1 MTDGPVAT
9 MPPELHPIS
18 KVQWMPVDCLHAN
31 DYNPNV
37 VITPEMKL
45 LRLSLLQQGWI
56 QPILVAQEAA
66 EEHDGPARLVIIDG
80 FHRATLAKTD
90 AKVFALTGGLVPCCV
105 LTLTV
110 PERMLL
116 TVRINRAKGTH
127 IAAKM
132 EGLIKDVVLRYGY
145 TIKQVAKEIGADRHE
160 VEMLLQENVFKQKDT
175 ENHAYTRAWGTK

>member
-1 MTDGPVAT
+1 
-9 MPPELHPIS
+9 
-18 KVQWMPVDCLHAN
+18 
-31 DYNPNV
+31 
-37 VITPEMKL
+37 
-45 LRLSLLQQGWI
+45 
-56 QPILVAQEAA
+56 
-66 EEHDGPARLVIIDG
+66 
-80 FHRATLAKTD
+80 
-90 AKVFALTGGLVPCCV
+90 
-105 LTLTV
+105 
-110 PERMLL
+110 MLL